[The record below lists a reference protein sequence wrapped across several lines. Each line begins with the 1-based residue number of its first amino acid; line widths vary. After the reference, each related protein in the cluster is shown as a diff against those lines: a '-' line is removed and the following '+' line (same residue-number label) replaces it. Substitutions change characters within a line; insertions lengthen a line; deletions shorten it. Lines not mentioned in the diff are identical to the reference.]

1 MTMFKQA
8 YARGVALAVI
18 QGGRAQ
24 FEYGGDAIKVADY
37 IADKLDFDPANPGDA
52 TAKIANTVIDASN
65 RVRQQRP
72 GFKAASFNRVE
83 TQADLEKIAQA
94 NATHLMEEAEK
105 RAEGSTIEGGD
116 KGNTQG
122 ESQQGET
129 KMDAAQ
135 RPPGYAEDSRGKT
148 EVDTRPGAVG
158 KEQDQPNKP
167 HESPA
172 GENSVTEQSRTAS
185 LADMMRKI
193 AEGTTILGGDKGNKE
208 PTTAEGKMDMSQRP
222 AGYAVLPMQGGLGE
236 LMNQAKGPAIIGRET
251 PQPNGPS
258 ESPSGSNSVTQHSAK
273 AAAEDPW
280 IAVFKK
286 TATECFPYIPASLSE
301 DEKTA
306 HVRACMGMQIA
317 EKAAYLK
324 GLQASVQER
333 TAAAPAAVPPGSR
346 SDGYAQHSSD
356 ATHSRPG
363 AYDGRKGNQSKA
375 AEEGG
380 LPFFM
385 RKEDDK
391 DEKKDDDKDD
401 KKHENPFA
409 KKDENPFA
417 KKDDEKDD
425 KEDEKGKEAAMR
437 DHVRRI
443 EHAMRAGTR

>member
-1 MTMFKQA
+1 MTMFKKA
-8 YARGVALAVI
+8 YARGVALAAI
-18 QGGRAQ
+18 QSGRAQ
-24 FEYGGDAIKVADY
+24 FEDGGDAIKVADY
-37 IADKLDFDPANPGDA
+37 VADRLDFDPANPGDA
-52 TAKIANTVIDASN
+52 TAKIANTVIDASHKI
-65 RVRQQRP
+65 RQQRP
-72 GFKAASFNRVE
+72 GFKAASFNRIE
-83 TQADLEKIAQA
+83 NQADLQKIAQA

-116 KGNTQG
+116 KGNTQA
-122 ESQQGET
+122 ESGQGET

-135 RPPGYAEDSRGKT
+135 RPPGYAENSLGKT

-158 KEQDQPNKP
+158 KEQDQPNRP
-167 HESPA
+167 HESPS

-185 LADMMRKI
+185 LSDMMRKI

-208 PTTAEGKMDMSQRP
+208 PTSAEGKMDVTQRP
-222 AGYAVLPMQGGLGE
+222 PGYAVLPTQGGLGE
-236 LMNQAKGPAIIGRET
+236 LMSQVKGPAIIGRET

-273 AAAEDPW
+273 AAAEGPW

-286 TATECFPYIPASLSE
+286 TAAECFPYIPASLSE
-301 DEKTA
+301 DEKVA
-306 HVRACMGMQIA
+306 HVRACMGMQTA

-324 GLQASVQER
+324 SLQVSVQER

-346 SDGYAQHSSD
+346 SDGYAQHTSD

-363 AYDGRKGNQSKA
+363 AYDGRKNNQSKA
-375 AEEGG
+375 AEEGGG

-385 RKEDDK
+385 RKEDEG
-391 DEKKDDDKDD
+391 EKKDDDKDD
-401 KKHENPFA
+401 KDKKNENPFA
-409 KKDENPFA
+409 KKDE
-417 KKDDEKDD
+417 KDEKSD
-425 KEDEKGKEAAMR
+425 KGDDEKGKEAAMR

>member
-24 FEYGGDAIKVADY
+24 FEDGGDAIKVADY
-37 IADKLDFDPANPGDA
+37 VAERLDFDPANPGDA

-65 RVRQQRP
+65 RIRKQRP
-72 GFKAASFNRVE
+72 GFKAASFNRIE
-83 TQADLEKIAQA
+83 SQADLEKVAQA

-116 KGNTQG
+116 KGNTQT
-122 ESQQGET
+122 ESPQGET

-158 KEQDQPNKP
+158 KEQDQPNRP
-167 HESPA
+167 HESPT
-172 GENSVTEQSRTAS
+172 GGNSATEQSRTAS
-185 LADMMRKI
+185 LSDLMRKV

-208 PTTAEGKMDMSQRP
+208 PTTAEGKMDMTQRP
-222 AGYAVLPMQGGLGE
+222 HGYAVLPTQGALGE
-236 LMNQAKGPAIIGRET
+236 LMGQAKGPAIIGRET
-251 PQPNGPS
+251 PQPNGPG

-286 TATECFPYIPASLSE
+286 TAAECVPFIPSALSE
-301 DEKTA
+301 DEKIA
-306 HVRACMGMQIA
+306 HVRACMGMQVA

-324 GLQASVQER
+324 SLQASVQER

-346 SDGYAQHSSD
+346 SDGYSQHNPE
-356 ATHSRPG
+356 ATHARLG

-385 RKEDDK
+385 QKK
-391 DEKKDDDKDD
+391 DEDKGKDD
-401 KKHENPFA
+401 KHENPFA
-409 KKDENPFA
+409 KKDD
-417 KKDDEKDD
+417 KDGDKD
-425 KEDEKGKEAAMR
+425 DEKGKEAAMR
-437 DHVRRI
+437 EHVKRI
-443 EHAMRAGTR
+443 EDAMRAGTR

>member
-24 FEYGGDAIKVADY
+24 FEDGGDAIKVADY
-37 IADKLDFDPANPGDA
+37 VADQLDFDPASPGDA

-65 RVRQQRP
+65 RIRQQRP

-83 TQADLEKIAQA
+83 NQADLEKIAQA

-116 KGNTQG
+116 KGNTQA
-122 ESQQGET
+122 ESGQGET

-135 RPPGYAEDSRGKT
+135 RPPGYAENSLGKT
-148 EVDTRPGAVG
+148 EVDTRAGAVG
-158 KEQDQPNKP
+158 KEQDQPNRP
-167 HESPA
+167 HESPS

-222 AGYAVLPMQGGLGE
+222 SGYAVLPMQGGLGE
-236 LMNQAKGPAIIGRET
+236 LMSQAKGPAIIGRET

-258 ESPSGSNSVTQHSAK
+258 ESPSGSNSVTQHSSK

-286 TATECFPYIPASLSE
+286 TAAECFPYIPASLSE
-301 DEKTA
+301 DEKVA
-306 HVRACMGMQIA
+306 HVRACMGMQVA
-317 EKAAYLK
+317 EKAAYLT
-324 GLQASVQER
+324 GLQTSVQER
-333 TAAAPAAVPPGSR
+333 TAAAAPAAVPPGSR

-363 AYDGRKGNQSKA
+363 AYDGRKNNQSKA
-375 AEEGG
+375 AEESG

-385 RKEDDK
+385 RKEEDK
-391 DEKKDDDKDD
+391 GEKKDDDKDD
-401 KKHENPFA
+401 KKG
-409 KKDENPFA
+409 ENPFA
-417 KKDDEKDD
+417 KKDDKDD
-425 KEDEKGKEAAMR
+425 KDGDDEKGKEAAMR

>member
-1 MTMFKQA
+1 MFKQA
-8 YARGVALAVI
+8 YARGVAQAVI

-24 FEYGGDAIKVADY
+24 FETSGDANKVADY
-37 IADKLDFDPANPGDA
+37 VADRLDFDPANPGDA
-52 TAKIANTVIDASN
+52 TVKIANTVIEASN
-65 RVRQQRP
+65 KIRQQRP
-72 GFKAASFNRVE
+72 GFKAASFNHIE
-83 TQADLEKIAQA
+83 NHIDLEKLAQIH
-94 NATHLMEEAEK
+94 ATQLMEDAEK

-116 KGNTQG
+116 KGNMQG
-122 ESQQGET
+122 ESPQGET

-158 KEQDQPNKP
+158 KEQDQPNRP
-167 HESPA
+167 HESPS

-185 LADMMRKI
+185 LADMMRAVANGSRARKV

-208 PTTAEGKMDMSQRP
+208 PTTAEGKMDMMQRP
-222 AGYAVLPMQGGLGE
+222 HGYAVLPAQGGLGE
-236 LMNQAKGPAIIGRET
+236 LMSQAKGPAIIGRET
-251 PQPNGPS
+251 PQPNSPG
-258 ESPSGSNSVTQHSAK
+258 ESPNGSNSVTQHSSK

-280 IAVFKK
+280 ITVFKK
-286 TATECFPYIPASLSE
+286 TAAECLPYIPSSLSD

-306 HVRACMGMQIA
+306 HIRACMGMQIT
-317 EKAAYLK
+317 EKAAYLQ
-324 GLQASVQER
+324 GLQTTTQER

-346 SDGYAQHSSD
+346 SDGYAQHSAD

-385 RKEDDK
+385 H
-391 DEKKDDDKDD
+391 KKDDEDKKSDDD
-401 KKHENPFA
+401 KKDE

-417 KKDDEKDD
+417 KKDDKDND
-425 KEDEKGKEAAMR
+425 DEKGKEAAMR

-443 EHAMRAGTR
+443 EHAMRAGTK

>member
-1 MTMFKQA
+1 MFKQA

-24 FEYGGDAIKVADY
+24 FSDGGDAIKVADY
-37 IADKLDFDPANPGDA
+37 IAENLDFDPANPGDA

-65 RVRQQRP
+65 RIRQQRP
-72 GFKAASFNRVE
+72 GFKAASFNRIE
-83 TQADLEKIAQA
+83 NQTDLEKVAQA

-116 KGNTQG
+116 KGNTQA
-122 ESQQGET
+122 ESPQGET

-158 KEQDQPNKP
+158 KEQDQPNRP
-167 HESPA
+167 AESPT
-172 GENSVTEQSRTAS
+172 GGNSATEQSRTAS
-185 LADMMRKI
+185 LSDLMRKI
-193 AEGTTILGGDKGNKE
+193 AEGTTIMGGDKGNKE
-208 PTTAEGKMDMSQRP
+208 PTTAEGKMDMTQRP
-222 AGYAVLPMQGGLGE
+222 HGYAVLPTQGALGE
-236 LMNQAKGPAIIGRET
+236 LMSQAKGPAIIGRET
-251 PQPNGPS
+251 PQPNSPG

-286 TATECFPYIPASLSE
+286 TAAECIPYIPSTLSE
-301 DEKTA
+301 DEKVA
-306 HVRACMGMQIA
+306 HIRACMGMQVT
-317 EKAAYLK
+317 EKAAYLTN
-324 GLQASVQER
+324 LRTSVQER
-333 TAAAPAAVPPGSR
+333 TAAAPASVPPGSR
-346 SDGYAQHSSD
+346 SDGYSQHNPD
-356 ATHSRPG
+356 ATHARPG

-385 RKEDDK
+385 KK
-391 DEKKDDDKDD
+391 DEDGKKEEDKDKDD

-409 KKDENPFA
+409 KKDD
-417 KKDDEKDD
+417 KDED
-425 KEDEKGKEAAMR
+425 KNDEKGKEAAMR
-437 DHVRRI
+437 EHVKRI
-443 EHAMRAGTR
+443 EDAMRASAR

>member
-1 MTMFKQA
+1 MTMFRQA

-18 QGGRAQ
+18 QSGRAQ
-24 FEYGGDAIKVADY
+24 FEDGADAIKVADY
-37 IADKLDFDPANPGDA
+37 VADQLDFDPANPGDA
-52 TAKIANTVIDASN
+52 TAKIANTVIDTSN

-72 GFKAASFNRVE
+72 GFKAASFNRIE

-94 NATHLMEEAEK
+94 NATHLMDEAEK

-116 KGNTQG
+116 KGNTQA
-122 ESQQGET
+122 ESGQFEA
-129 KMDAAQ
+129 KIDATQ
-135 RPPGYAEDSRGKT
+135 RPPGYAENSLGKT

-167 HESPA
+167 HESPS

-185 LADMMRKI
+185 LADLMRKI
-193 AEGTTILGGDKGNKE
+193 AEGTTILGGDKGNHE
-208 PTTAEGKMDMSQRP
+208 PTTAEGKMDMGQRP
-222 AGYAVLPMQGGLGE
+222 AGYAVLPTQGGLGE
-236 LMNQAKGPAIIGRET
+236 LMSQAKGPAIIGRET
-251 PQPNGPS
+251 PQPNGPG
-258 ESPSGSNSVTQHSAK
+258 ESPSGSNSVTQHSSK

-286 TATECFPYIPASLSE
+286 TASECFPYIPASLSE
-301 DEKTA
+301 DEKVA
-306 HVRACMGMQIA
+306 HVRACMGMQLP

-324 GLQASVQER
+324 SLQASVQER
-333 TAAAPAAVPPGSR
+333 TAAAPATVPPGSR

-385 RKEDDK
+385 RKKDDEG
-391 DEKKDDDKDD
+391 EKKDDDKDD
-401 KKHENPFA
+401 KKNENPFA

-417 KKDDEKDD
+417 KKDDKDD
-425 KEDEKGKEAAMR
+425 KDDDKGKEAAMR

>member
-24 FEYGGDAIKVADY
+24 FEDGGDAIKVADY
-37 IADKLDFDPANPGDA
+37 VAAKLDFDPANPGDA

-65 RVRQQRP
+65 KIRQQRP
-72 GFKAASFNRVE
+72 GFKAASFNRLE
-83 TQADLEKIAQA
+83 SPADLEKVAQA

-116 KGNTQG
+116 KGNTQA
-122 ESQQGET
+122 ESAQGET

-158 KEQDQPNKP
+158 KEQDQPNRP

-172 GENSVTEQSRTAS
+172 GENSATEQSRTAS
-185 LADMMRKI
+185 LSDLMRKV
-193 AEGTTILGGDKGNKE
+193 AEGTTIMGGDKGNKE
-208 PTTAEGKMDMSQRP
+208 PTTAEGKMDMTQRP
-222 AGYAVLPMQGGLGE
+222 HGYAVLPTQGALGE
-236 LMNQAKGPAIIGRET
+236 LMGQAKGPAIIGRET
-251 PQPNGPS
+251 PQPNSPG

-280 IAVFKK
+280 IVVFKK
-286 TATECFPYIPASLSE
+286 TAAECVPYIPAALSE
-301 DEKTA
+301 DEKVA
-306 HVRACMGMQIA
+306 HIRACMGMQVA
-317 EKAAYLK
+317 EKAAYLQS
-324 GLQASVQER
+324 LQASTQER

-346 SDGYAQHSSD
+346 SDGYTQHTAD

-385 RKEDDK
+385 QKKDEDK
-391 DEKKDDDKDD
+391 DGKKDEDKDKDD
-401 KKHENPFA
+401 KHENPFA
-409 KKDENPFA
+409 KKN
-417 KKDDEKDD
+417 DD
-425 KEDEKGKEAAMR
+425 KDDEKGKEAAMR

-443 EHAMRAGTR
+443 EHAMRAGAR

>member
-8 YARGVALAVI
+8 YARGVALSVI

-24 FEYGGDAIKVADY
+24 FEDGGDAIKVADY

-52 TAKIANTVIDASN
+52 TAKIANTIIDASN
-65 RVRQQRP
+65 RIRQQRP

-83 TQADLEKIAQA
+83 SRDDLEKIAQA

-116 KGNTQG
+116 KGNMQA
-122 ESQQGET
+122 ESPQSET

-148 EVDTRPGAVG
+148 DVDTRPGAVG

-172 GENSVTEQSRTAS
+172 GENSATEQSRTAS
-185 LADMMRKI
+185 LSDLMRKI
-193 AEGTTILGGDKGNKE
+193 AEGTTIMGGDKGNKE
-208 PTTAEGKMDMSQRP
+208 PTTAEGKMDTAQRP
-222 AGYAVLPMQGGLGE
+222 QGYAVLPSQGALGE
-236 LMNQAKGPAIIGRET
+236 LMSQAKGPAIIGRET
-251 PQPNGPS
+251 PQPNSPG

-286 TATECFPYIPASLSE
+286 TAAECIPYIPATLSE
-301 DEKTA
+301 DEKVA
-306 HVRACMGMQIA
+306 HVRACMGMQLA

-333 TAAAPAAVPPGSR
+333 TAAAPTAVPPGSR
-346 SDGYAQHSSD
+346 SDGYSQHNAE
-356 ATHSRPG
+356 ATHARPG
-363 AYDGRKGNQSKA
+363 AYDGRKSNQSKA
-375 AEEGG
+375 AEESG

-385 RKEDDK
+385 RKDDEKNDKKDGDK
-391 DEKKDDDKDD
+391 DGDKDD

-409 KKDENPFA
+409 KKDDKDEDGS
-417 KKDDEKDD
+417 KDDEKS
-425 KEDEKGKEAAMR
+425 KEAAMR
-437 DHVRRI
+437 EHVRRI
-443 EHAMRAGTR
+443 ENAMRASAR

>member
-24 FEYGGDAIKVADY
+24 FEDGGDAIKVADY
-37 IADKLDFDPANPGDA
+37 IAERLDFDPANPGDA

-65 RVRQQRP
+65 RIRRQRP
-72 GFKAASFNRVE
+72 GFKAASFNRIE
-83 TQADLEKIAQA
+83 SQADLEKFAQA

-116 KGNTQG
+116 KGNTQA
-122 ESQQGET
+122 ESPQGET

-158 KEQDQPNKP
+158 KEQDQPNRP

-172 GENSVTEQSRTAS
+172 GENSATEQSRTAS
-185 LADMMRKI
+185 LSDLMRKV
-193 AEGTTILGGDKGNKE
+193 AEGTTIMGGDKGNKE
-208 PTTAEGKMDMSQRP
+208 PTTAEGKMDMAQRP
-222 AGYAVLPMQGGLGE
+222 HGYAVLPTQGALGE
-236 LMNQAKGPAIIGRET
+236 LMSQAKGPAIIGRET
-251 PQPNGPS
+251 PQPNGPG

-286 TATECFPYIPASLSE
+286 TAAECIPFIPSALSE
-301 DEKTA
+301 DAKIA
-306 HVRACMGMQIA
+306 HIRACMGMQVA

-324 GLQASVQER
+324 SLQASVQER

-346 SDGYAQHSSD
+346 SDGYSQHNPE
-356 ATHSRPG
+356 ATHARPG

-385 RKEDDK
+385 QKKDEDK
-391 DEKKDDDKDD
+391 DGKKDEDKDKDD
-401 KKHENPFA
+401 KHENPFA
-409 KKDENPFA
+409 KKDD
-417 KKDDEKDD
+417 KDGDKD
-425 KEDEKGKEAAMR
+425 DEKGKEAAMR
-437 DHVRRI
+437 EHVKRI
-443 EHAMRAGTR
+443 EDAMRAGTR